1 MSNEIF
7 IKLIDMNGSTPF
19 LALSIMIVLKAII
32 DFISIRKSKKRL
44 DESESRVFS
53 FDDNKNNDNNS
64 DQKSKKHAASDEN
77 SSTKL
82 HIERLTDFYN
92 KQIEAYQ
99 TKTIA
104 RAGWSF
110 LIAIVAMLSGLF
122 LVIFGGYY
130 AVTHPDLTQ
139 VLTSTGISAIG
150 AATSAFITKT
160 FLDVHK
166 LSLNQL
172 NHYFNQPVINSNI
185 LTAQR
190 LADSLSDEAAK
201 IKAYEKIIDSTVALI
216 KNVEKSS

>member
-1 MSNEIF
+1 MSNEFI
-7 IKLIDMNGSTPF
+7 IKLLDINGLTPLIF
-19 LALSIMIVLKAII
+19 LSATIIAKGVI
-32 DFISIRKSKKRL
+32 DFISIRSSKKKL
-44 DESESRVFS
+44 DESELRMFS
-53 FDDNKNNDNNS
+53 FKATDAEDDTLKNEVPKEKILTT
-64 DQKSKKHAASDEN
+64 Q
-77 SSTKL
+77 L
-82 HIERLTDFYN
+82 HVERLTDFYN

-110 LIAIVAMLSGLF
+110 LIAILAMLCGLF

-190 LADSLSDEAAK
+190 LADALSDEAAK

-216 KNVEKSS
+216 KQVDKSS